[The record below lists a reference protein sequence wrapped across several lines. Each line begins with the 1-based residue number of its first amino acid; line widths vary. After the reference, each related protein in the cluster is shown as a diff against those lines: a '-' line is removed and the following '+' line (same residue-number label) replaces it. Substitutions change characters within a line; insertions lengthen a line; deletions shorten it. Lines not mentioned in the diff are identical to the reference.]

1 MEDSIFTKPL
11 RYLFGLVTISVVNAV
26 FLNLI
31 TSFPAGLITIILL
44 DIFLWWLANEKFY
57 LYSASVS
64 FFGALGG
71 LIWVVYWDA
80 IKLIDIFKGRFV
92 IPPIQESLYMM
103 AVGICA
109 AGLFFLGLHYLDVYL
124 KSKDK

>member
-1 MEDSIFTKPL
+1 MEDTIFTKPL
-11 RYLFGLVTISVVNAV
+11 RLLFGLVTMTVVNSV
-26 FLNLI
+26 ILTLI
-31 TSFPAGLITIILL
+31 PSPGVGLVTILL
-44 DIFLWWLANEKFY
+44 LDMFLWWLADKEFY

-71 LIWVVYWDA
+71 LIWVVYWDL
-80 IKLIDIFKGRFV
+80 IKLIDIFKGKFL
-92 IPPIQESLYMM
+92 IPPIKESLYMM

-109 AGLFFLGLHYLDVYL
+109 AGLFFLGLHYLHVYL